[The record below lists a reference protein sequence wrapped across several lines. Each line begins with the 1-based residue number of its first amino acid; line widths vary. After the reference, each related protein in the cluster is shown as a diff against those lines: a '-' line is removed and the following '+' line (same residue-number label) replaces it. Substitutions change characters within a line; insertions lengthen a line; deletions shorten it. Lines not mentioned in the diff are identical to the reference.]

1 MLRHT
6 LVTAVR
12 LLSLSF
18 SVLVAQDIP
27 VPILSSVDDKSIPS
41 ARERSLLQLAQ
52 QAQEAGLSSS
62 AAQLFTEVIQSKNST
77 AEEKNAAQLGL
88 ATSLIERN
96 KSTEAKAA
104 LKNIPNSPSKS
115 LLTGLVAFL
124 ENDLI
129 TATEISDKM
138 TVASASPAELPWLY
152 TLKALIANA
161 KFDTDNFNAQ
171 LNFATQSALSEEQR
185 QRILA
190 LCYRASVISGKIN
203 DSAVNALRDIVKN
216 NKNPEFTFAHQRNL
230 ALALARQ
237 EKKNEALPIL
247 KGLENLTDAQES
259 EADLL
264 CGLITG
270 ADTAEG
276 RKFLKST
283 AKNRSNDRLRIT
295 AIQSLVA
302 AANEAKAGDLNSIAN
317 DVYDFL
323 TKQREGQLTYECPRD
338 PSVLDTIHLARA
350 QLMYLAGNNEKA
362 RQAATE
368 LLKQVPASPLVREA
382 TRILA
387 VIAWSDNSYRL
398 ASSYIDTLAEGKE
411 GIPRDVLRMVSA
423 DCLFL
428 AQDFNLAEKAY
439 ATIQSETAGPD
450 IAFTAFHQRILSL
463 LSSSD
468 DFKVWTQATEIIEQ
482 AFQSKKIEPTKIWI
496 ATWCLLEDIRKAN
509 QPDVALQIF
518 ERLNPVISKTSTD
531 FELRFK
537 WQRALIT
544 LANRDNVKAAKL
556 ADEIAAS
563 LERLPADAPADLKN
577 NAPVLRGHIALLKAR
592 TALGSSSTVG
602 LVELENLRK
611 KYGKVPAA
619 AASFLVEG
627 RYLSSLGRHAEAQA
641 RFLELVKTFEGQ
653 EVALNE
659 MVELGLYEAAE
670 EANQQS
676 VELGESKIKEAI
688 ELFEKL
694 NESYPQ
700 SPLLFRVAL
709 RRAELLRTLGD
720 FDRALLVLNSIIRT
734 KPDHPNRNQAE
745 MAKADCLFGLAELRR
760 DRSGQLDRQ
769 KVALAAAAYENV
781 ASSWAQDTDIL
792 VEAQYK
798 LATTLLERAKAENAT
813 DAKSTRN
820 EARTLFIKI
829 LSNIRSTKAAPINNY
844 GINGR
849 NWIARSILSLGNF
862 YEEENDLAEA
872 IAVYRLIPE
881 LNRNLPTGET
891 RLPGQTAAESKLAS
905 LGAIPNK
912 STQ

>member
-6 LVTAVR
+6 LVTALR
-12 LLSLSF
+12 LFSLSL

-27 VPILSSVDDKSIPS
+27 VPVLSSIDDKSLPS
-41 ARERSLLQLAQ
+41 ARERSLLHLAQ

-62 AAQLFTEVIQSKNST
+62 AIQLFNEVILSKNSSDQD
-77 AEEKNAAQLGL
+77 KNAAQLGL
-88 ATSLIERN
+88 ATCLIERN
-96 KSTEAKAA
+96 KSAEAKAV
-104 LKNIPNSPSKS
+104 LKNISDSPTKN

-129 TATEISDKM
+129 TAGEISDKLNLP
-138 TVASASPAELPWLY
+138 SLSPAEVPWLH
-152 TLKALIANA
+152 TLKALLANA
-161 KFDTDNFNAQ
+161 KFDNDNFTKN
-171 LNFATQSALSEEQR
+171 LNLAIQSAPSEEQR
-185 QRILA
+185 QRIQA

-203 DSAVNALRDIVKN
+203 DSAINALRDLVKN
-216 NKNPEFTFAHQRNL
+216 NKNSEFNFTHQRNL

-237 EKKNEALPIL
+237 EKKNEALALL
-247 KGLENLTDAQES
+247 KNLENLTEAQEA

-264 CGLITG
+264 CGLISG
-270 ADTAEG
+270 ADSAEG
-276 RKFLKST
+276 RKFLKS
-283 AKNRSNDRLRIT
+283 AAQNRSSDRLRTT

-302 AANEAKAGDLNSIAN
+302 AASEAKPGDINSIAN
-317 DVYDFL
+317 EVYDFL
-323 TKQREGQLTYECPRD
+323 TKQREGQLSYECPRD

-368 LLKQVPASPLVREA
+368 LLKEVPASPLAREA
-382 TRILA
+382 TRLLA
-387 VIAWSDNSYRL
+387 VIAWSDSSYRL
-398 ASSYIDTLAEGKE
+398 ASSYIDSLVEGKE

-423 DCLFL
+423 DCLYL
-428 AQDFNLAEKAY
+428 AQDYVLAEKAY
-439 ATIQSETAGPD
+439 AAIQNETQGAD
-450 IAFTAFHQRILSL
+450 IAYTAFHQRVLSL

-468 DFKVWTQATEIIEQ
+468 DFKVWTQTTEIIEQ
-482 AFQSKKIEPTKIWI
+482 AFQNKKIASSRLWI

-509 QPDVALQIF
+509 QPDIALQLL
-518 ERLNPVISKTSTD
+518 ERLTPVTSKASID
-531 FELRFK
+531 FQLRFK

-544 LANRDNVKAAKL
+544 LANRDNIKAAKL

-602 LVELENLRK
+602 LVELENVRK

-653 EVALNE
+653 DAALNE

-670 EANQQS
+670 EANQQAI
-676 VELGESKIKEAI
+676 ELGETKIKEAI

-694 NESYPQ
+694 NENYPQ
-700 SPLLFRVAL
+700 SALLFRVAL

-781 ASSWAQDTDIL
+781 AASWAQDPDIL

-798 LATTLLERAKAENAT
+798 LATTLLERSKAENAT
-813 DAKSTRN
+813 DAQSTRN
-820 EARTLFIKI
+820 EARTLLMKI
-829 LSNIRSTKAAPINNY
+829 IVNVRSTKAAAINNY

-849 NWIARSILSLGNF
+849 TWIARAILSLGNS
-862 YEEENDLAEA
+862 YEESKDLGEA
-872 IAVYRLIPE
+872 VAVYRLIPD
-881 LNRNLPTGET
+881 LNRNLPAGEA
-891 RLPGQTAAESKLAS
+891 RLPGQAAAESKLAT
-905 LGAIPNK
+905 LGIIPNK
-912 STQ
+912 SIK

>member
-77 AEEKNAAQLGL
+77 AEEKVAAQLGL

-104 LKNIPNSPSKS
+104 LKNIPDSPSKS

-237 EKKNEALPIL
+237 EKKNEALAIL
-247 KGLENLTDAQES
+247 KSLENLTDAQES

-264 CGLITG
+264 CGLISG

-276 RKFLKST
+276 RKFLKSA

-781 ASSWAQDTDIL
+781 ASSWAQDADIL

>member
-1 MLRHT
+1 MLRHA
-6 LVTAVR
+6 LVTAIR
-12 LLSLSF
+12 LFSLSL

-27 VPILSSVDDKSIPS
+27 VPILSSVDDKSLPS

-62 AAQLFTEVIQSKNST
+62 AAQLFNEVIKSKNST
-77 AEEKNAAQLGL
+77 AQEKVAAQLGL

-104 LKNIPNSPSKS
+104 LKSIPDSPSKN

-124 ENDLI
+124 DNDLI
-129 TATEISDKM
+129 TAGEISDKL
-138 TVASASPAELPWLY
+138 TIDSLSPAEVPWLH

-161 KFDTDNFNAQ
+161 KFDNDNFNNN
-171 LNFATQSALSEEQR
+171 LNLATQSALSEEQR
-185 QRILA
+185 QRIQV

-203 DSAVNALRDIVKN
+203 DSVINALRDIVKN

-237 EKKNEALPIL
+237 DKKNEALAIL
-247 KGLENLTDAQES
+247 KNLENLTDAQEA

-264 CGLITG
+264 CGLISG
-270 ADTAEG
+270 ADSAEG
-276 RKFLKST
+276 RKFLKS
-283 AKNRSNDRLRIT
+283 AAQNRSNDRLRIT

-302 AANEAKAGDLNSIAN
+302 AASEAKPSDINSIAN

-323 TKQREGQLTYECPRD
+323 TKQREGQLSYECPRD

-350 QLMYLAGNNEKA
+350 QLMYLAGNNEKS

-382 TRILA
+382 TRLLA
-387 VIAWSDNSYRL
+387 VIAWSDSSYRL

-428 AQDFNLAEKAY
+428 AHDYNLAEKAY
-439 ATIQSETAGPD
+439 ATIQNETTGPD
-450 IAFTAFHQRILSL
+450 LAFTAFHQRVLSL

-468 DFKVWTQATEIIEQ
+468 DFKVWTQTTEIIEQ
-482 AFQSKKIEPTKIWI
+482 AFQSKKIEPTRIWI
-496 ATWCLLEDIRKAN
+496 AAWCLLEDIRKAN
-509 QPDVALQIF
+509 QPDIALQIF
-518 ERLNPVISKTSTD
+518 ERLSPVISKTSTD

-537 WQRALIT
+537 WQQALIT

-556 ADEIAAS
+556 ADEIATS
-563 LERLPADAPADLKN
+563 LDRLPANAPADLKN

-602 LVELENLRK
+602 LVELENVRK

-619 AASFLVEG
+619 AASFLIEG

-653 EVALNE
+653 DSTLNE

-670 EANQQS
+670 EANQQAT
-676 VELGESKIKEAI
+676 ELGENKIKEAI

-760 DRSGQLDRQ
+760 DRAGQLDRQ
-769 KVALAAAAYENV
+769 KVALAAAAYETI
-781 ASSWAQDTDIL
+781 ATTWAQDADML

-829 LSNIRSTKAAPINNY
+829 LSNIRSTKAATINNY

-881 LNRNLPTGET
+881 LNRNLPAGEA

-912 STQ
+912 SNK

>member
-62 AAQLFTEVIQSKNST
+62 AAQLFTDVIKSKNST

-104 LKNIPNSPSKS
+104 LKNIPDSPSKS
-115 LLTGLVAFL
+115 LLIGLVAFL

-138 TVASASPAELPWLY
+138 TVASASPAELPWLH
-152 TLKALIANA
+152 TLKALIANT
-161 KFDTDNFNAQ
+161 KFDNDNFNAQ
-171 LNFATQSALSEEQR
+171 LNLATQSALSEEQR

-216 NKNPEFTFAHQRNL
+216 NKNPEFAFAHQRNL

-237 EKKNEALPIL
+237 EKKNEALAIL

-264 CGLITG
+264 CGLISG

-276 RKFLKST
+276 RKFLKSA

-295 AIQSLVA
+295 AIQSLVG

-428 AQDFNLAEKAY
+428 AHDYNLAEKAY
-439 ATIQSETAGPD
+439 ATIQNETTGPD
-450 IAFTAFHQRILSL
+450 IAYTAFHQRVLSL

-518 ERLNPVISKTSTD
+518 ERLNPVISKSSTD

-653 EVALNE
+653 DLALNE

-781 ASSWAQDTDIL
+781 ASSWAQDADIL

-798 LATTLLERAKAENAT
+798 LATTLLERAKAENVT
-813 DAKSTRN
+813 DAKSSRN

-829 LSNIRSTKAAPINNY
+829 LSNIRSTKAATINNY

-881 LNRNLPTGET
+881 LNRNLPTGEA

-912 STQ
+912 SSK

>member
-6 LVTAVR
+6 LVTAIR
-12 LLSLSF
+12 LFSLSF

-27 VPILSSVDDKSIPS
+27 VPILSSVDEKSLPS
-41 ARERSLLQLAQ
+41 ARDRSLLQLAQ

-62 AAQLFTEVIQSKNST
+62 AIQLFSEVIKSKNASDQD
-77 AEEKNAAQLGL
+77 KNAAQLGL
-88 ATSLIERN
+88 ATCLIERN
-96 KSTEAKAA
+96 KSAEAKAA
-104 LKNIPNSPSKS
+104 LKNIPESPSKN
-115 LLTGLVAFL
+115 LLAGLIAFS
-124 ENDLI
+124 ENDLVTASEI
-129 TATEISDKM
+129 TDKLNIN
-138 TVASASPAELPWLY
+138 ALSPAEVPWLH
-152 TLKALIANA
+152 TLKALLANA
-161 KFDTDNFNAQ
+161 KFDNDNFNTN
-171 LNFATQSALSEEQR
+171 LNLATQSALSEEQR
-185 QRILA
+185 QRIQA
-190 LCYRASVISGKIN
+190 LCYRASVINGKIN
-203 DSAVNALRDIVKN
+203 DSVINALRDIVKN
-216 NKNPEFTFAHQRNL
+216 NKNSEFNFTHQRNL

-237 EKKNEALPIL
+237 DKKNEALAIL
-247 KGLENLTDAQES
+247 KNLENLTEAQEA

-264 CGLITG
+264 CGLISG
-270 ADTAEG
+270 ADSAEG
-276 RKFLKST
+276 RKFLKS
-283 AKNRSNDRLRIT
+283 AAQNRSNDRLRIT
-295 AIQSLVA
+295 AIQSLVS
-302 AANEAKAGDLNSIAN
+302 AANDAKPSDINSIAN
-317 DVYDFL
+317 EVYDFL
-323 TKQREGQLTYECPRD
+323 TKQREGQLSYECPRD

-362 RQAATE
+362 RQASTE
-368 LLKQVPASPLVREA
+368 LLKEVPASPLAREA
-382 TRILA
+382 TRLLA
-387 VIAWSDNSYRL
+387 VIAWSDGSYRL
-398 ASSYIDTLAEGKE
+398 ASSYIDSLVEGKE

-423 DCLFL
+423 DCLYL
-428 AQDFNLAEKAY
+428 AHDYVLAEKAY
-439 ATIQSETAGPD
+439 ASIQNETQGAD
-450 IAFTAFHQRILSL
+450 IAYTAFHQRVLSL

-468 DFKVWTQATEIIEQ
+468 DFKVWTQTTEIIEQ
-482 AFQSKKIEPTKIWI
+482 AFQNKKIEPTKIWI

-509 QPDVALQIF
+509 QPDIALQIL
-518 ERLNPVISKTSTD
+518 ERLNPVITKSSID
-531 FELRFK
+531 FQLRFK

-544 LANRDNVKAAKL
+544 LANHDNVNAAKL
-556 ADEIAAS
+556 ADEIATS
-563 LERLPADAPADLKN
+563 LERLPIDAPADLKN

-602 LVELENLRK
+602 LVELENVRK

-653 EVALNE
+653 DVALNE
-659 MVELGLYEAAE
+659 MVELGLYEAGE
-670 EANQQS
+670 EANQQAL
-676 VELGESKIKEAI
+676 ELGENKIKEAI

-694 NESYPQ
+694 NQNYPQ
-700 SPLLFRVAL
+700 SALLFRVAL

-781 ASSWAQDTDIL
+781 ATSWAQDADIL

-829 LSNIRSTKAAPINNY
+829 ISNIRSTKAATINNY

-862 YEEENDLAEA
+862 YEEDKDIAEA
-872 IAVYRLIPE
+872 IAAYRLIPE
-881 LNRNLPTGET
+881 LNRNLASGEA
-891 RLPGQTAAESKLAS
+891 RLPGQAAAESKLAS

-912 STQ
+912 STK

>member
-6 LVTAVR
+6 LVTALR
-12 LLSLSF
+12 LFSLSL

-27 VPILSSVDDKSIPS
+27 VPILSTVDEKSLPS
-41 ARERSLLQLAQ
+41 ARDRSLLQLAQ

-62 AAQLFTEVIQSKNST
+62 AIQLFNEVIKSKNASAPDVIT
-77 AEEKNAAQLGL
+77 AQLGL
-88 ATSLIERN
+88 ATCLIERN
-96 KSTEAKAA
+96 KRSEAKAA
-104 LKNIPNSPSKS
+104 LKNIPDSPSKN

-124 ENDLI
+124 DNDLI
-129 TATEISDKM
+129 TAGEISDKLNLN
-138 TVASASPAELPWLY
+138 TLSPAEVPWFH
-152 TLKALIANA
+152 TFKALLANA
-161 KFDTDNFNAQ
+161 KFDNDNFNTN
-171 LNFATQSALSEEQR
+171 LTLATQSALSEEQR
-185 QRILA
+185 QRIQA

-203 DSAVNALRDIVKN
+203 DSVINALRDIVKN
-216 NKNPEFTFAHQRNL
+216 NKNPEFTFTHQRNL

-237 EKKNEALPIL
+237 DKKNEALALL
-247 KGLENLTDAQES
+247 KNLENLTDTQEA

-264 CGLITG
+264 CGLISG
-270 ADTAEG
+270 ADSAEG

-283 AKNRSNDRLRIT
+283 AQNRSSDRLRIT

-302 AANEAKAGDLNSIAN
+302 AASEAKPGDINSIAN
-317 DVYDFL
+317 EVYDFL
-323 TKQREGQLTYECPRD
+323 TKQREGQLSYECPRD

-368 LLKQVPASPLVREA
+368 LLKEIPASPLAREA
-382 TRILA
+382 TRFLA
-387 VIAWSDNSYRL
+387 IIAWSDASYRL

-423 DCLFL
+423 DCLYL
-428 AQDFNLAEKAY
+428 AHDYILAEKAY
-439 ATIQSETAGPD
+439 ASIQNETQGAD
-450 IAFTAFHQRILSL
+450 IAYTAFHQRVLSL

-468 DFKVWTQATEIIEQ
+468 DFKVWTQTTEIIEQ
-482 AFQSKKIEPTKIWI
+482 AFQNKKIEPSRLWV

-509 QPDVALQIF
+509 QPDIALQLL
-518 ERLNPVISKTSTD
+518 ERLSPVITKSSID
-531 FELRFK
+531 FQLRFK

-544 LANRDNVKAAKL
+544 LANRDNIKAAKL

-563 LERLPADAPADLKN
+563 LERLPANAPADLKN

-641 RFLELVKTFEGQ
+641 RFLELVKTFEGPDA
-653 EVALNE
+653 ALNE

-670 EANQQS
+670 EANQQAL
-676 VELGESKIKEAI
+676 ELGETKIKEAI

-694 NESYPQ
+694 NQNYPQ

-734 KPDHPNRNQAE
+734 KPEHPNRNQAE

-781 ASSWAQDTDIL
+781 AASWAQDPDIL

-798 LATTLLERAKAENAT
+798 LATTLLERSKAENAT
-813 DAKSTRN
+813 DAQSTRN
-820 EARTLFIKI
+820 EARTLLIKI
-829 LSNIRSTKAAPINNY
+829 IVNVRSTKAAAINNY

-849 NWIARSILSLGNF
+849 TWIARAILSLGNS
-862 YEEENDLAEA
+862 YEESNDLGEA
-872 IAVYRLIPE
+872 VAVYRLIPD
-881 LNRNLPTGET
+881 LNRNLPAGEA
-891 RLPGQTAAESKLAS
+891 RLPGQAAAESKLAS

-912 STQ
+912 STK

>member
-6 LVTAVR
+6 LVTAIR
-12 LLSLSF
+12 LFSLSF

-27 VPILSSVDDKSIPS
+27 VPVLSSVDDQSLPS
-41 ARERSLLQLAQ
+41 ARDRSLLQLAQ

-62 AAQLFTEVIQSKNST
+62 AIQLFNEVVLSKNASDQD
-77 AEEKNAAQLGL
+77 KNTAQLGL
-88 ATSLIERN
+88 ATCLIERN
-96 KSTEAKAA
+96 KGAEAKAA
-104 LKNIPNSPSKS
+104 LKNISDSPSKN

-124 ENDLI
+124 DNDLI
-129 TATEISDKM
+129 TAAEIADKLNL
-138 TVASASPAELPWLY
+138 TSLSPAEVPWLH
-152 TLKALIANA
+152 TLKALLANA
-161 KFDTDNFNAQ
+161 KFDNDNFNKN
-171 LNFATQSALSEEQR
+171 LNLAIQSALSEEQR
-185 QRILA
+185 QRIQA

-203 DSAVNALRDIVKN
+203 DSVINALRDLVKN
-216 NKNPEFTFAHQRNL
+216 NKSSEFNFTHQRNL

-237 EKKNEALPIL
+237 DKKNEALAIL
-247 KGLENLTDAQES
+247 KSLENLTDAQEA

-264 CGLITG
+264 CGLISG
-270 ADTAEG
+270 ADSAEG
-276 RKFLKST
+276 RKFLKS
-283 AKNRSNDRLRIT
+283 AAQNRSSDRLRTT

-302 AANEAKAGDLNSIAN
+302 AASEAKPGDINSIAN
-317 DVYDFL
+317 EVYDFL
-323 TKQREGQLTYECPRD
+323 TKQREGQLSFECPRD

-362 RQAATE
+362 RQASTE
-368 LLKQVPASPLVREA
+368 LLKEVPASPLSREA
-382 TRILA
+382 TRLLA
-387 VIAWSDNSYRL
+387 IIAWSDGSYRL
-398 ASSYIDTLAEGKE
+398 ASSYIDSLVEGKE

-423 DCLFL
+423 DCLYL
-428 AQDFNLAEKAY
+428 AQDYVLAEKAY
-439 ATIQSETAGPD
+439 ATIQNETQGTD
-450 IAFTAFHQRILSL
+450 IAYTAFHQRVLSL

-468 DFKVWTQATEIIEQ
+468 DFKVWTQTTEIIEQ
-482 AFQSKKIEPTKIWI
+482 AFQKKKIEPTKIWV

-509 QPDVALQIF
+509 QPDIALQIF
-518 ERLNPVISKTSTD
+518 ERLNPVINKTSTD

-653 EVALNE
+653 DVTLNE

-670 EANQQS
+670 EANQQAI
-676 VELGESKIKEAI
+676 ELGENKIKEAI

-694 NESYPQ
+694 NEKYPQ

-781 ASSWAQDTDIL
+781 ASSWAQDPDVL
-792 VEAQYK
+792 VEAKYK

-813 DAKSTRN
+813 DAQSTRN
-820 EARTLFIKI
+820 EARTLLIKI
-829 LSNIRSTKAAPINNY
+829 IVNVRSPKTAAMNNY

-849 NWIARSILSLGNF
+849 TWIARAILSLGNS
-862 YEEENDLAEA
+862 YEESKDLSEA
-872 IAVYRLIPE
+872 VAVYRLIPD
-881 LNRNLPTGET
+881 LNRNLPAGEA
-891 RLPGQTAAESKLAS
+891 RLPGQAAAESKLAT
-905 LGAIPNK
+905 LGIIPNK

>member
-6 LVTAVR
+6 LVTAIR
-12 LLSLSF
+12 LFSLSF

-27 VPILSSVDDKSIPS
+27 VPVLSSVDDKSLPS
-41 ARERSLLQLAQ
+41 ARDRSLLQLAQ

-62 AAQLFTEVIQSKNST
+62 AIQLFNEVVLN
-77 AEEKNAAQLGL
+77 KNASDQDKNTAQLGL
-88 ATSLIERN
+88 ATCLIERN
-96 KSTEAKAA
+96 KSAEAKAA
-104 LKNIPNSPSKS
+104 LKNIPDSPSKN

-124 ENDLI
+124 DNDLI
-129 TATEISDKM
+129 TAAEIADKLNL
-138 TVASASPAELPWLY
+138 TSLSPAEVPWLH
-152 TLKALIANA
+152 TLKALLANA
-161 KFDTDNFNAQ
+161 KFDNDNFNKN
-171 LNFATQSALSEEQR
+171 LNLAIQSALSEEQR
-185 QRILA
+185 QRIQA

-203 DSAVNALRDIVKN
+203 DSVINALRDLVKN
-216 NKNPEFTFAHQRNL
+216 NKSSEFNFTHQRNL

-237 EKKNEALPIL
+237 DKKNEALAIL
-247 KGLENLTDAQES
+247 KSLENLTEAQEA

-264 CGLITG
+264 CGLISG
-270 ADTAEG
+270 AESAEG
-276 RKFLKST
+276 RKFLKS
-283 AKNRSNDRLRIT
+283 AAQNRSSDRLRTT

-302 AANEAKAGDLNSIAN
+302 AASEAKPGDINSIAN
-317 DVYDFL
+317 EVYDFL
-323 TKQREGQLTYECPRD
+323 TKQREGQLSFECPRD

-362 RQAATE
+362 RQASTE
-368 LLKQVPASPLVREA
+368 LLKEVPASPLAREA
-382 TRILA
+382 TRLLA
-387 VIAWSDNSYRL
+387 VIAWSDGSYRL
-398 ASSYIDTLAEGKE
+398 ASSYIDSLVEGKE

-423 DCLFL
+423 DCLYL
-428 AQDFNLAEKAY
+428 AQDYVLAEKAY
-439 ATIQSETAGPD
+439 ATIQNETQGTD
-450 IAFTAFHQRILSL
+450 IAYTAFHQRVLSL

-468 DFKVWTQATEIIEQ
+468 DFKVWTQTTEIIEQ
-482 AFQSKKIEPTKIWI
+482 AFQKKKIEPTKIWV

-518 ERLNPVISKTSTD
+518 ERLNPVINKTSTD

-563 LERLPADAPADLKN
+563 LERLPADAQADLKN

-627 RYLSSLGRHAEAQA
+627 RYLSSLGRHVEAQA
-641 RFLELVKTFEGQ
+641 RFLEMVKTFEGQ
-653 EVALNE
+653 DATLNE

-670 EANQQS
+670 EANQQAI
-676 VELGESKIKEAI
+676 ELGETKIKEAI

-760 DRSGQLDRQ
+760 DRSGQLERQ

-781 ASSWAQDTDIL
+781 ASSWAQDPDVL

-798 LATTLLERAKAENAT
+798 LATTLLERSKAENAT
-813 DAKSTRN
+813 DAQSTRN
-820 EARTLFIKI
+820 EARTLLIKI
-829 LSNIRSTKAAPINNY
+829 IVNVRSPKTAAMNNY

-849 NWIARSILSLGNF
+849 TWIARAILSLGNS
-862 YEEENDLAEA
+862 YEESKDLSEA
-872 IAVYRLIPE
+872 VAVYRLIPD
-881 LNRNLPTGET
+881 LNRNLPAGEA
-891 RLPGQTAAESKLAS
+891 RLPGQAAAESKLAT
-905 LGAIPNK
+905 LGIIPNK

>member
-77 AEEKNAAQLGL
+77 AEEKVAAQLGL

-96 KSTEAKAA
+96 KSAEAKAA
-104 LKNIPNSPSKS
+104 LKNIPDSPSKS

-129 TATEISDKM
+129 TAAEISDKM

-237 EKKNEALPIL
+237 EKKNEALAIL
-247 KGLENLTDAQES
+247 KSLENLTDAQES

-264 CGLITG
+264 CGLISG

-276 RKFLKST
+276 RKFLKSA

-556 ADEIAAS
+556 ADEIASS

-653 EVALNE
+653 DVALNE

-670 EANQQS
+670 EANQQA

-781 ASSWAQDTDIL
+781 ASSWAQDADIL

-881 LNRNLPTGET
+881 LNRNLPTGEA

>member
-1 MLRHT
+1 MLRYT

-77 AEEKNAAQLGL
+77 AEEKVAAQLGL

-104 LKNIPNSPSKS
+104 LKNIPDSPSKN

-129 TATEISDKM
+129 AATEISDKM

-161 KFDTDNFNAQ
+161 KFDTDKFNAQ

-237 EKKNEALPIL
+237 EKKNEALAIL
-247 KGLENLTDAQES
+247 KSLENLTEAQES

-264 CGLITG
+264 CGLISG

-276 RKFLKST
+276 RKFLKSA

-295 AIQSLVA
+295 AIQSLVG
-302 AANEAKAGDLNSIAN
+302 AANEAKPGDLNSIAN

-439 ATIQSETAGPD
+439 ATIQSETSGPD

-653 EVALNE
+653 ELALNE

-709 RRAELLRTLGD
+709 RRSELLRTLGD

-781 ASSWAQDTDIL
+781 ASSWAQDADIL

-820 EARTLFIKI
+820 EARILFIKI
-829 LSNIRSTKAAPINNY
+829 LSNIRSTKTATINNY

-881 LNRNLPTGET
+881 LNRNLPTGEA

-912 STQ
+912 SIQ

>member
-77 AEEKNAAQLGL
+77 AEDKVSAQLGL

-96 KSTEAKAA
+96 KSAEAKAA
-104 LKNIPNSPSKS
+104 LKNIPDSPSKS
-115 LLTGLVAFL
+115 LLTGLAAFL

-237 EKKNEALPIL
+237 EKKNEALAIL
-247 KGLENLTDAQES
+247 KSLENLTDAQES

-264 CGLITG
+264 CGLISG

-781 ASSWAQDTDIL
+781 ASSWAQDADIL

>member
-27 VPILSSVDDKSIPS
+27 VPILSSVDDKSIPG

-104 LKNIPNSPSKS
+104 LKNIPDSPSKS

-171 LNFATQSALSEEQR
+171 LNFATQNALSEEQR

-237 EKKNEALPIL
+237 EKKNEALAIL
-247 KGLENLTDAQES
+247 KSLENLTDAQES

-264 CGLITG
+264 CGLISG

-450 IAFTAFHQRILSL
+450 IAYTAFHQRVLSL

-829 LSNIRSTKAAPINNY
+829 LSNIRSTKAATINNY

-881 LNRNLPTGET
+881 LNRNLPTGEA